1 MKKLLHHSNVCCI
14 FAADFETGMNKLGI
28 IASAVL
34 AFLYFKQGEKK
45 ENTKNAYGDE
55 DESELLFN
63 QKDAPTEETHTNVY
77 PSLVSFKPIVRFQL
91 NEKDNLVTKNKNLV
105 AQAGLE
111 FKRNDYK
118 TTFSVLDFA
127 MDLYIKGDDGNF
139 IKVCLSEKGNIN
151 TASPGKVF
159 TTSSTTGK
167 NRTWHLNWSVIKFP
181 SKAYRTSFLEKAALT
196 APKDGK
202 SKLVYADYTIRYY
215 EGYKDLGQIRM
226 SDYVRWTGTKVPCSI
241 EYIYKALIS

>member
-1 MKKLLHHSNVCCI
+1 MHRISEK
-14 FAADFETGMNKLGI
+14 GMNKLGI

-34 AFLYFKQGEKK
+34 AFLYFKQGE
-45 ENTKNAYGDE
+45 TKRDSDKD
-55 DESELLFN
+55 DESGLLFDLP
-63 QKDAPTEETHTNVY
+63 DAPTEETHTNVY

-127 MDLYIKGDDGNF
+127 VDLFIKGDDGKY
-139 IKVCLSEKGNIN
+139 IKVCLPEKGNSN

-167 NRTWHLNWSVIKFP
+167 NRTCRLNWGVIKFP
-181 SKAYRTSFLEKAALT
+181 SKAYRESFMEKAALR

-202 SKLVYADYTIRYY
+202 DKLVYADYTIRYY
-215 EGYKDLGQIRM
+215 EGYKDLGQISM
-226 SDYVRWTGTKVPCSI
+226 KDYVRYTGTKVPCQI
-241 EYIYKALIS
+241 DYIYKALIG